1 MSSLKSFFSNFN
13 LTQGQKDLIDKL
25 DKFLQS
31 DTFCF
36 IIKGA
41 AGTGKTFITKGVVD
55 YLDSINRE
63 YHLAAPTGRAA
74 KILANRTGKPASTIH
89 RMIYSTT
96 EIEEIKDEDSEATE
110 EIKFYFKIRI
120 NNSNHDTVYIVDEAS
135 MVSDKY
141 SDDVYL
147 RFGSGRVLKDLITY
161 IKYFDHKS
169 KRKLILIGDECQL
182 PPVNMSN
189 SPALD
194 KNYLSQTYD
203 IAVDE
208 FELTEIVRQQAESGI
223 LGNAFRIRDSL
234 KRNTFSQIYIDSND
248 SDVQS
253 VKPYEF
259 DDVYFRI
266 LSGYNKNDTILIA
279 YTNFQVYQY
288 NNWVRENLWKGD
300 KELKPGDRVVV
311 VRNNYK
317 YGLLNGEFLE
327 ITAVGDR
334 QVITTTIKVKDV
346 SNKVFDQKVEL
357 YFRDIKARIDYSDY
371 EISAK
376 MIENLIFS
384 DEPTL
389 KKEELKALYVDFKKR
404 HSDLKTQSP
413 QFKEAL
419 REDIWFNALQ
429 LKFGYAITCH
439 KAQGGEWKNVFIN
452 CRSPVGYRNSNY
464 FKWLYTA
471 ITRSKEKIYVINEPD
486 FRIDTGIVLV
496 GNIPLASYGK
506 DVIIL
511 DKENLLMEIPFDFP
525 TSPEIIKNI
534 YYAVVDLIKDELISI
549 ERIKHYQYAEH
560 YFFSN
565 GDEEAFFI
573 IYYNNNG
580 KVSKVENKNCIIS
593 DWIKKI
599 FELLKTLEGK
609 KIIIKSDENEPLTG
623 ETDFE
628 FPPDKPFLKEFYERI
643 KQKVDSLG
651 VRITC
656 IEHKDYHEIYTFT
669 KGSITT
675 VVKFYYNGKGIF
687 TKVEVIQTRSTGIVE
702 GLLKLLLGKEE

>member
-1 MSSLKSFFSNFN
+1 MSLKSFFSNYN
-13 LTQGQKDLIDKL
+13 LTQGQKDLIEKL
-25 DKFLQS
+25 DEFLQN

-41 AGTGKTFITKGVVD
+41 AGTGKTFITKGLTD
-55 YLDSINRE
+55 YLDSIGRE
-63 YHLAAPTGRAA
+63 FRLAAPTGRAA
-74 KILANRTGKPASTIH
+74 KILSNRTGKPASTIH
-89 RMIYSTT
+89 RLIYSTT
-96 EIEEIKDEDSEATE
+96 DIIEEKKGNDETTE
-110 EIKFYFKIRI
+110 EIKFYFGLRI
-120 NNSNHDTVYIVDEAS
+120 NNSHQDAVYIIDEAS

-141 SDDVYL
+141 VDDVYL

-161 IKYFDHKS
+161 IKYFDQKS
-169 KRKLILIGDECQL
+169 KRKLILIGDDCQL
-182 PPVNMSN
+182 PPINMYN

-194 KNYLSQTYD
+194 KNYLSQKYD
-203 IAVDE
+203 ITVDE
-208 FELTEIVRQQAESGI
+208 FELTEIVRQQAQSGI
-223 LGNAFRIRDSL
+223 LANAFRIRDSL
-234 KRNTFSQIYIDSND
+234 KRNTFGQIYIDSND

-253 VKPYEF
+253 VKPHEF
-259 DDVYFRI
+259 DNVYFRI
-266 LSGYNKNDTILIA
+266 LNGYNKNDTILIA
-279 YTNFQVYQY
+279 YTNFQVHQY
-288 NNWVRENLWKGD
+288 NKWVRENLWNGAQ
-300 KELKPGDRVVV
+300 ELKPGDRVVV

-317 YGLLNGEFLE
+317 YDLLNGEFLE

-334 QVITTTIKVKDV
+334 QIITTTIKTKDA
-346 SNKVFDQKVEL
+346 SNKVYEQKVEL
-357 YFRDIKARIDYSDY
+357 CFRDIKARIDYLDY

-389 KKEELKALYVDFKKR
+389 RKEELQALYVDFKKR
-404 HSDLKTQSP
+404 HSDLKPKSP

-419 REDIWFNALQ
+419 RDDVWFNALQ

-471 ITRSKEKIYVINEPD
+471 ITRGKEKIYVMDEPN
-486 FRIDTGIVLV
+486 FRIDTGIVPI
-496 GNIPLASYGK
+496 GNIPLASYKK
-506 DVIIL
+506 DVIVL
-511 DKENLLMEIPFDFP
+511 EKENLLIEIPFDFP
-525 TSPEIIKNI
+525 SSPEIIKNI

-573 IYYNNNG
+573 IYYNNKG
-580 KVSKVENKNCIIS
+580 KVSKVENKNQNIS

-609 KIIIKSDENEPLTG
+609 RIIIKSEEDEPPAED
-623 ETDFE
+623 TDFE
-628 FPPDKPFLKEFYERI
+628 FPPDKPFLREFYEAIRQKTDPVGI
-643 KQKVDSLG
+643 K
-651 VRITC
+651 ITS

-669 KGSITT
+669 RGGITT
-675 VVKFYYNGKGIF
+675 VIKFYYNGKGVF
-687 TKVEVIQTRSTGIVE
+687 TKAEIVRTKSTGIIE
-702 GLLKLLLGKEE
+702 GVTKLLQG